1 MRLEVD
7 LKRKFYASRC
17 LYSNIFIYIYSY
29 INHCHSECSTEHVRT
44 TIIPIILITVKTS
57 TISTMRLREGGYRKK
72 NRLQIETVIALST
85 VEGIENRNGRVG
97 IED

>member
-1 MRLEVD
+1 
-7 LKRKFYASRC
+7 
-17 LYSNIFIYIYSY
+17 
-29 INHCHSECSTEHVRT
+29 
-44 TIIPIILITVKTS
+44 
-57 TISTMRLREGGYRKK
+57 MRLREGGYRKK